1 MTRYAFYFDSAICTG
16 CKTCQVSCKEAHK
29 LPIGVLYRKVL
40 DIQGG
45 SWKWSDE
52 VEGYVSD
59 GVFGY
64 FISTSCNHCET
75 PACRQACP
83 NGAIAK
89 DDSTGIVSI
98 DRSLCKGCG
107 ACAASC
113 PYHAITLDPSGS
125 RALKCDMCGA
135 EIRYGRKPLCVRSCK
150 MRCLDWGDYDELVNK
165 YGEGDVQIAPLPKN
179 ETGPSLVQNPHPN
192 ARPSGSNDYVVVS
205 LEEEYL

>member
-1 MTRYAFYFDSAICTG
+1 MARYAFYFDSAICTG
-16 CKTCQVSCKEAHK
+16 CKTCQVSCKEAHN

-45 SWKWSDE
+45 SWKWSDD
-52 VEGYVSD
+52 VEGYVPD
-59 GVFGY
+59 GIFGY
-64 FISTSCNHCET
+64 FISTSCNHCER
-75 PACRQACP
+75 PACVQACP

-89 DDSTGIVSI
+89 DESTGIVRI

-113 PYHAITLDPSGS
+113 PYHAITLDPDRS
-125 RALKCDMCGA
+125 RALKCDMCEA

-150 MRCLDWGDYDELVNK
+150 MRCLDWGDYDELVDK
-165 YGEGDVQIAPLPKN
+165 YGEGNVQIAPLPMG
-179 ETGPSLVQNPHPN
+179 ETGPSLVQNPHPK
-192 ARPSGSNDYVVVS
+192 ARPSGSNDYVIVS